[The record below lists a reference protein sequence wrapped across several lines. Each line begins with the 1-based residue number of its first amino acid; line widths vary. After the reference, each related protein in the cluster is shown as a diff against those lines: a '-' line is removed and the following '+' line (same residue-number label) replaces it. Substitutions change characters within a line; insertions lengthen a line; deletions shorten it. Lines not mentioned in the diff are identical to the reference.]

1 MVKNIV
7 NILYALTVLIF
18 LSACNSETNISI
30 SGTVDNP
37 GNVKVVSFYEGERKL
52 DSVYLSEGNRFR
64 FERPST
70 QPRLLTL
77 EAGKNRYP
85 IILEP
90 GQKVQFTTDLHHP
103 TDYEIVG
110 SELSTSLK
118 LFAPA
123 KARIEHVQDSLQAV
137 FVKATVDKTSEEIQS
152 LRGQMLQEF
161 RPHMRQYIDQAV
173 EFTNANP
180 NLAGFYAMSTLDTE
194 MAEAELIA
202 YGDKIKE
209 EFTDNRYVTEFK
221 AEIDKLR
228 SLAIGQQAPEFE
240 AYTPTNK
247 LVKLSDF
254 RGKYTLIDFWASWCL
269 PCREENPN
277 IVKQYQSFKDKGFE
291 VLGVSLDNNPG
302 PWMRA
307 IEDDKLEWINISD
320 LQAWSSD
327 LIIKYR
333 IKAIPTS
340 YIIDPDGKIIAKNLR
355 GYELE
360 DFLKKTLN

>member
-1 MVKNIV
+1 MKTIINIFSF
-7 NILYALTVLIF
+7 LTVLF
-18 LSACNSETNISI
+18 LLSSCNSTDNIYI
-30 SGTVDNP
+30 SGTIANP
-37 GNVKVVSFYEGERKL
+37 GNVKVVAFYEGERKL
-52 DSVYLSEGNRFR
+52 DSVYISEGNKFR

-70 QPRLLTL
+70 QPRLLTI

-90 GQKVQFTTDLHHP
+90 GKKVEFKADLHQP
-103 TDYEIVG
+103 LDYEVVG
-110 SELSTSLK
+110 SDLSVSLQS
-118 LFAPA
+118 FAPA

-137 FVKATVDKTSEEIQS
+137 FVRATTNKSSEEIQS

-161 RPHMRQYIDQAV
+161 RPHMRQYIGDAV
-173 EFTNANP
+173 EFADAHP
-180 NLAGFYAMSTLDTE
+180 NLAGFYVMSTLDTD

-202 YGDKIKE
+202 YGDKIKDD
-209 EFTDNRYVTEFK
+209 FTDNRYVTEFK

-240 AYTPTNK
+240 AHTPNNQ

-277 IVKQYQSFKDKGFE
+277 IVEQYHAFKDKGFD

-302 PWMRA
+302 SWMRA
-307 IEDDKLEWINISD
+307 IADDNLEWTNISD

-327 LIIKYR
+327 LIIQYR

-340 YIIDPDGKIIAKNLR
+340 YVIDPEGRIIAKNLR
-355 GYELE
+355 GHELE
-360 DFLKKTLN
+360 SFLKEILN